1 MKKLFALCWLLL
13 VGCAQNTPSSPIPIQ
28 PNTNWSS
35 GTLENGLKY
44 HLYPMDS
51 NEVSMQLLIR
61 VGSGAEEPHQLWYA
75 HYVEHLAFEGS
86 ENFTSTEIERLM
98 QKAVMVSMLIQAI
111 IRPHMTLIFQLRS
124 RSIRRCFGLEMWQA
138 ESLFRLKK

>member
-13 VGCAQNTPSSPIPIQ
+13 VGCAQNTPSSPVPIQ
-28 PNTNWSS
+28 LNTNWSS

-51 NEVSMQLLIR
+51 KEVSIRLLVH
-61 VGSGAEEPHQLWYA
+61 VGSTAEESSQLGYA

-86 ENFTSTEIERLM
+86 ENFTPKEVERLM
-98 QKAVMVSMLIQAI
+98 ETTGAKSGTVLMLQRHTTIRLINSISRTQKRLI
-111 IRPHMTLIFQLRS
+111 RLCYGF
-124 RSIRRCFGLEMWQA
+124 EM
-138 ESLFRLKK
+138 